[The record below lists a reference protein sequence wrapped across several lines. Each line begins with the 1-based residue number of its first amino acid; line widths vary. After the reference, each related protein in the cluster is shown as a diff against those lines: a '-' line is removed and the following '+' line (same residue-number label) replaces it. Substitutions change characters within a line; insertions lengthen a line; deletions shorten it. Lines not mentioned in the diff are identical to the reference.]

1 MRQAHLETRIPGLE
15 PVHTGKVRDLYRA
28 DGRLVIVAT
37 DRISAYDV
45 VLPSGIPG
53 RGVILTQLTRFWLDL
68 LGDVCPNHLITCDVD
83 EMPEPFRR
91 DEMRGRTMMVEAVE
105 IVPFECVV
113 RGYIA
118 GSGWREYRQSGE
130 VCGIRLPEGLR
141 EADRL
146 PEPIFTPATKET
158 EGHDINVS
166 EAFMAGAVGEQ
177 LTSTLR
183 DLSVGIYSRA
193 AAHAWERGLILADTK
208 FEFGLRDGEPVLA
221 DEVLSPDSS
230 RFWLRED
237 WQPGRSQQMF
247 DKQYLRDWLDTQ
259 DWDRTPPG
267 PELPPEVVEGVLE
280 RYLEAYRRLTG
291 AELDL

>member
-1 MRQAHLETRIPGLE
+1 MKQAHLETRIPGLS
-15 PVHTGKVRDLYRA
+15 PHHAGKVRDLYRS

-45 VLPSGIPG
+45 VLPNGIPG

-68 LGDVCPNHLITCDVD
+68 LDDVCPNHLVTCEVD
-83 EMPEPFRR
+83 EMPEAFRR
-91 DEMRGRTMMVEAVE
+91 DELRGRTMLVDEVE

-113 RGYIA
+113 RGYLA
-118 GSGWREYRQSGE
+118 GSGWREYRESGE
-130 VCGIRLPEGLR
+130 VCGIRLPDGLQ

-166 EAFMAGAVGEQ
+166 EAYMAGAVGED
-177 LTSTLR
+177 LTSKLR
-183 DLSVGIYSRA
+183 DLSVAIYSRA
-193 AAHAWERGLILADTK
+193 AEHAWERGLILADTK
-208 FEFGLRDGEPVLA
+208 FEFGLRGGGPVLA

-259 DWDRTPPG
+259 DWDKTPPG
-267 PELPPEVVEGVLE
+267 PELPPQVVEGVLE

-291 AELDL
+291 AEIKL